1 MTPVNLAGVKPEQVP
16 SRRHERPSATAQ
28 SSCQHG
34 LFVKPPPAAGLCRRN
49 EKPLTRRLLSGLLQ
63 KLKDGNKSCTTE
75 LPETGQV

>member
-49 EKPLTRRLLSGLLQ
+49 EKPLDSAPFEWSFAEIKRWQQ
-63 KLKDGNKSCTTE
+63 KLHDGIA
-75 LPETGQV
+75 